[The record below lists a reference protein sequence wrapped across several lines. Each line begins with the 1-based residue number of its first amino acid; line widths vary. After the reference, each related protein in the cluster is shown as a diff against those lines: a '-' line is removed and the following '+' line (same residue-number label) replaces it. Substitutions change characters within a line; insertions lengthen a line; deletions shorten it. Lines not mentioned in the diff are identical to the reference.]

1 MGPEVGP
8 LRCLAQQHYW
18 VPSTERSQQ
27 DAEVAIPLGAPQH
40 ARRGVLPRW
49 RLPRAGA
56 PQHDLQ
62 PEHDR
67 TLPSRLAGAPCFEAP
82 GDARHS
88 LEGQRA
94 SWAMDESAASAHLR
108 NWRAVWRGPAEV
120 CRRWCAL
127 RSLTWGSA
135 RVLGQQVERGAQL
148 AAVGDAWEFTTM
160 LTLFFTCTPDILEPF
175 FACTA

>member
-1 MGPEVGP
+1 MG
-8 LRCLAQQHYW
+8 
-18 VPSTERSQQ
+18 
-27 DAEVAIPLGAPQH
+27 AEVAIPLGAPQH
-40 ARRGVLPRW
+40 ARRGMLPRW

-94 SWAMDESAASAHLR
+94 SWAMDESAAPAHLR
-108 NWRAVWRGPAEV
+108 NWWAVWRGPAEV

-135 RVLGQQVERGAQL
+135 RVLGQQAERRL
-148 AAVGDAWEFTTM
+148 ASRSWGCHCFSLA
-160 LTLFFTCTPDILEPF
+160 LQISRSPF